1 MHQKVT
7 KSLPKGAK
15 MHQKVTKRTQ
25 KGTPRKQLQETTTE
39 NTPLGTLSVALEAFW
54 GKMAWALEEPYGSS
68 MEAPG
73 LRNASFARPW
83 GPGGTHFVRTK

>member
-1 MHQKVT
+1 
-7 KSLPKGAK
+7 

-54 GKMAWALEEPYGSS
+54 GKLARALD
-68 MEAPG
+68 APQG
-73 LRNASFARPW
+73 RSRGYAIRLLHH
-83 GPGGTHFVRTK
+83 PGGTHFVRTK

>member
-15 MHQKVTKRTQ
+15 MPQKVTKRTQ

-54 GKMAWALEEPYGSS
+54 VKLARALEEPQGSRRGY
-68 MEAPG
+68 AIR
-73 LRNASFARPW
+73 LLDH
-83 GPGGTHFVRTK
+83 PGGIHFVHTK